1 MNSIT
6 NMEVAERMLAEA
18 AVVADIECEGISV
31 SGGSTLPRTWD
42 VRPMLDV
49 REHHPISID
58 MNALGLAYA
67 EWRGL
72 IQVLE
77 RDANHQPVLVR
88 IIRSPA

>member
-6 NMEVAERMLAEA
+6 NMEVVERMLAEA

-31 SGGSTLPRTWD
+31 SGGSILPRTWD

-58 MNALGLAYA
+58 QMPLGLHRLLLG
-67 EWRGL
+67 EERFHGKRG
-72 IQVLE
+72 Q
-77 RDANHQPVLVR
+77 
-88 IIRSPA
+88 